1 MTISDLICPSCDAPV
16 RLIERASRKA
26 GKLIY
31 ACRECDRRYSLGD
44 EETLEAVESE
54 LEDSDRRTL
63 RMRSPQAS
71 GDMVARL
78 TELRAPSTTGS
89 LPEGIRLTLEF
100 IDGPHRGHTV
110 PVVRTRSVVGRL
122 HGEIQLRDP
131 LVSRRHALVEIYD
144 PETIILKDLSSTNG
158 TWHNGRLIDHC
169 KLRDGDEVRL
179 GLSLFNVVID
189 RAT

>member
-1 MTISDLICPSCDAPV
+1 MTISDLICPSCEAPV
-16 RLIERASRKA
+16 RLVERASRRA

-31 ACRECDRRYSLGD
+31 ACRDCDRRYSLGE
-44 EETLEAVESE
+44 EETLEAAESE
-54 LEDSDRRTL
+54 LEDSGKTTL
-63 RMRSPQAS
+63 RMRSPLAS
-71 GDMVARL
+71 GDTVTRL
-78 TELRAPSTTGS
+78 TEIRAPSTTGS
-89 LPEGIRLTLEF
+89 LPEGIKLTLEF
-100 IDGPHRGHTV
+100 VDGPHRGHSV
-110 PVVRTRSVVGRL
+110 PVDRTRCVLGRE

-189 RAT
+189 RNG